1 MKPFKRLRQPKIG
14 TLVAANRAQYLIMN
28 KALTIVLLLFIYSG
42 AIAQVVGR
50 VDKKTKE
57 FSIAPDQKANYS
69 LIGYQLP
76 SPTTKHLICFSS
88 NENMVREESGKCLL
102 GAYFDTDRMKVGDK
116 ILYLGNYGK
125 FAKMNFVTGTGKK
138 MLFYIDRSCFVI
150 K

>member
-1 MKPFKRLRQPKIG
+1 
-14 TLVAANRAQYLIMN
+14 MN
-28 KALTIVLLLFIYSG
+28 KALTFSLLLFISTG
-42 AIAQVVGR
+42 AMAQVIGK

-57 FSIAPDQKANYS
+57 FSIAPDQKADYS

-76 SPTTKHLICFSS
+76 NTTTKHLICFSS

-116 ILYLGNYGK
+116 IIFLGNYGK
-125 FAKMNFVTGTGKK
+125 LWVKMSYVSGAGNK
-138 MLFYIDRSCFVI
+138 MLFYLSKTGLVI